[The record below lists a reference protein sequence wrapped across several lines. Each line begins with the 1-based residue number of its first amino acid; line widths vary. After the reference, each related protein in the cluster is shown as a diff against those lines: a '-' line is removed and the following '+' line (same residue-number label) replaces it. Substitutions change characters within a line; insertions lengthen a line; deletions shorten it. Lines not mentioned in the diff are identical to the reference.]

1 MIVVEHSIRD
11 IIKGMPSLQINP
23 TKSSL
28 PKFHWGDKKELNRY
42 IQVMKEGSYPL
53 IWLLPSV
60 NTYEGNTGQSVTK
73 ECSFIIATRETRQ
86 SLFNNER
93 YLKSF
98 DIVLNP
104 LTANLI
110 HGLTS
115 SNITSRI
122 GNNYETLNEPNYS
135 EDDGESNG
143 TIDLWDAVSLTIN
156 VRFTD
161 NIKNLKSI
169 IYDTI

>member
-11 IIKGMPSLQINP
+11 IISGMPAIQINP
-23 TKSSL
+23 SKSSL

-42 IQVMKEGSYPL
+42 IQAKKDSVYPL
-53 IWLLPSV
+53 IWLLPSI
-60 NTYEGNTGQSVTK
+60 NTYEGNTSQSVTK
-73 ECSFIIATRETRQ
+73 ECSFIIATRETRKA
-86 SLFNNER
+86 LFNNER

-98 DIVLNP
+98 DHVLNP

-122 GNNYETLNEPNYS
+122 GNDYETLNLPDYS
-135 EDDGESNG
+135 DDDGETNG
-143 TIDLWDAVSLTIN
+143 TIDLWDAISLTIN
-156 VRFTD
+156 VRFEN
-161 NIKNLKSI
+161 NIKNLKPI
-169 IYDTI
+169 IYETI